1 MYLSLI
7 FFEQT
12 KATICVYFEYSDGQW
27 KMFRFDATRMLD
39 KIPCYYTYIIF
50 LKKTLTNSPKDQ
62 NVKREIKTLNMT
74 GFW

>member
-27 KMFRFDATRMLD
+27 KLFTIDTTRMLD
-39 KIPCYYTYIIF
+39 KTPCYYTYIIF
-50 LKKTLTNSPKDQ
+50 WKKPLPIHQ
-62 NVKREIKTLNMT
+62 KTKT
-74 GFW
+74 